1 MEQVRKLCTPAYV
14 YLVISVLTVIVMI
27 LQNLGNTNEYCV
39 GAYTCE
45 VPSTSLVFLL
55 KGVSIAFWTII
66 LNSLCQ
72 TGYRTLSWLL
82 VILPFI
88 GGALAIALLMMSG
101 GIREGLEVESA
112 TYAGANSNVNDEDD
126 NANDDAND
134 DAMEINNQPNGM
146 LLQNQM
152 PEQIPEYVQEQLEAA
167 GGTAN
172 N

>member
-14 YLVISVLTVIVMI
+14 YLVVSVLTVIVMI

-55 KGVSIAFWTII
+55 KGVSIAFWTIV

-101 GIREGLEVESA
+101 GIREGATGSIIAESNTLA
-112 TYAGANSNVNDEDD
+112 VA
-126 NANDDAND
+126 DDASTT
-134 DAMEINNQPNGM
+134 Q
-146 LLQNQM
+146 
-152 PEQIPEYVQEQLEAA
+152 VEAA
-167 GGTAN
+167 ETVLEEAEAKAKAEAEAEAAARAFY
-172 N
+172 

>member
-1 MEQVRKLCTPAYV
+1 
-14 YLVISVLTVIVMI
+14 MI

-55 KGVSIAFWTII
+55 KGVSIAFWTIV

-101 GIREGLEVESA
+101 GIREGATGSIIAESNTLA
-112 TYAGANSNVNDEDD
+112 VA
-126 NANDDAND
+126 DDASTT
-134 DAMEINNQPNGM
+134 Q
-146 LLQNQM
+146 
-152 PEQIPEYVQEQLEAA
+152 VEAA
-167 GGTAN
+167 ETVLEEAEAKAKAEAEAEAAARAFY
-172 N
+172 